1 MAVYSMTGFGSATAS
16 GSNDTVDTGGN
27 TPAGTP
33 APTATQG
40 SVTVEVRSV
49 NGRFLD
55 ITIKTPED
63 SRSLEGPLRELLTS
77 SLKRGKVEL
86 RVNIQRD
93 GEGTVHAPTP
103 EQLMQLAHL
112 ESTVH
117 GFFSKAAPLS
127 VHEVLS
133 WCRQAPTATRSDD
146 QTLAAAKQA
155 IAAMVVAR
163 EREGARLA
171 DALKASTTRIRHLAG
186 QAQPLVQSV
195 VTRQQ
200 QRFLDRWH
208 EALGAAA
215 VAAATA
221 SKGPADISPSVTKEA
236 AQERAL
242 GEAAAYAMR
251 IDVAEELTRLQS
263 HLDEVDSL
271 LKKGG
276 ELGKRLDFLVQEMH
290 REANTLGAKSQA
302 LELTNLSME
311 MKVCIEQMREQVQNI
326 E

>member
-27 TPAGTP
+27 TPASPQTATP
-33 APTATQG
+33 AATPSQG

-55 ITIKTPED
+55 LTIKTPED
-63 SRSLEGPLRELLTS
+63 VRSLEGPLRELLTS

-86 RVNIQRD
+86 RVNMQRD
-93 GEGTVHAPTP
+93 GEGAVRAPSP

-127 VHEVLS
+127 VHEVLT
-133 WCRQAPTATRSDD
+133 WCRQAPAAARSDD
-146 QTLAAAKQA
+146 QTLAVAKQA
-155 IAAMVVAR
+155 IAAMVAAR
-163 EREGARLA
+163 EREGDRLA
-171 DALKASTTRIRHLAG
+171 DALKASTKRIRHLAS

-200 QRFLDRWH
+200 QRFLERWH

-215 VAAATA
+215 AA
-221 SKGPADISPSVTKEA
+221 ADISPTVTKEA

-242 GEAAAYAMR
+242 GEAAAYALR